1 MNEETA
7 NDKSKHKTDES
18 GRGCELAACG
28 VYRGGDAGADRVC
41 GQGDRFFCPF
51 LPHSSVLTSRG
62 QHRDSPVA
70 RIVEVKRLLSSLLP
84 PEAADH
90 EEGEQR
96 LEEPVDGGD
105 KGDAEEKEKE
115 SASGSER
122 KPKKKQKR
130 SKKDD

>member
-1 MNEETA
+1 MRVAAVVSSRPAASIKEVTRVLTEFV
-7 NDKSKHKTDES
+7 DKVTGFSVLLCH
-18 GRGCELAACG
+18 R
-28 VYRGGDAGADRVC
+28 
-41 GQGDRFFCPF
+41 
-51 LPHSSVLTSRG
+51 SVLTSRG